1 MNVFVMALEQF
12 FEILEKIIFV
22 DNNFSIFVI
31 KSLNFFLEHVSLG
44 LFDALGAG
52 CDATELVLAAV
63 DHDLGHTL
71 NVLHMA
77 LNQEDMEFLDALQ
90 VLSEYLPLLVEDL
103 QIGDKS
109 GLNILGLLIFLVQV
123 L

>member
-1 MNVFVMALEQF
+1 
-12 FEILEKIIFV
+12 
-22 DNNFSIFVI
+22 
-31 KSLNFFLEHVSLG
+31 
-44 LFDALGAG
+44 
-52 CDATELVLAAV
+52 
-63 DHDLGHTL
+63 
-71 NVLHMA
+71 MA